1 VNLLHNDAS
10 SEEATPPP
18 PPSHQSASEE
28 SEPSLHL
35 IGITRFSDRNNSSN
49 EMRYTSKDAVGVDPK
64 ECSAMLS
71 PKATKTSSTQKK
83 HRGLEDS

>member
-1 VNLLHNDAS
+1 MNLLQNDAS

-28 SEPSLHL
+28 SGPSLHL

-49 EMRYTSKDAVGVDPK
+49 EMRYTSKDSVDVNLN
-64 ECSAMLS
+64 ECSVMLS
-71 PKATKTSSTQKK
+71 PKATKTSSTQKST
-83 HRGLEDS
+83 EV